1 MFLERLEE
9 LQSCSAEM
17 SSIKVSCS
25 EMSRRGSL
33 VAVTDDEDRLIF
45 VEPMTPETLLDA
57 YKRKIADE
65 GRLFLAEFQV
75 INVTCMLVFFYI
87 SNTKILILLATWGC
101 SQWSSQLPLFEG

>member
-9 LQSCSAEM
+9 LKSCSAEM

-33 VAVTDDEDRLIF
+33 VAVADDEEKLIF

-75 INVTCMLVFFYI
+75 LNVCVCCVCVRVCLYFSTYQVPKSSF
-87 SNTKILILLATWGC
+87 C
-101 SQWSSQLPLFEG
+101 S